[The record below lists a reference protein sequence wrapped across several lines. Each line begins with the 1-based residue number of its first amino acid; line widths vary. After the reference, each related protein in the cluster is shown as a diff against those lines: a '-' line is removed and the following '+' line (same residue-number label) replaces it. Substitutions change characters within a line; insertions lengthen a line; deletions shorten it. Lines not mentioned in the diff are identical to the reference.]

1 MNKEPQITQILTDK
15 EIHTDNL
22 FCDNHSFC
30 VNLCNLWLKITL
42 QTMIITMRRTLT
54 SLISLLTLIALPAS
68 AQTKSTEVLFETT
81 AGNIRIALYDET
93 PQTRDNFLKITK
105 MGVYDS
111 LLIHRVIKDFM
122 IQSGDT
128 NSKHAKPGQL
138 LGTGDFDYTTE
149 AEFRLP
155 QIFHRRGVVAMARES
170 DKVNPERRSS
180 ACQFY
185 IVWGKILKDQQIAK
199 IQEKLDSATQ
209 GTVKLTPEMI
219 EVYKTVGGTPHL
231 DGQYTVFG
239 EVVEGMDVVDKI
251 QQVQT
256 DKNDRPLEDIRILKA
271 VVTKDLP
278 QAEPQKKVPAKKAVN
293 RKKLPRIGE

>member
-1 MNKEPQITQILTDK
+1 MQKTIWDKKLT
-15 EIHTDNL
+15 EL
-22 FCDNHSFC
+22 
-30 VNLCNLWLKITL
+30 V
-42 QTMIITMRRTLT
+42 
-54 SLISLLTLIALPAS
+54 SLLFLFLLPLPVS
-68 AQTKSTEVLFETT
+68 AQTKSTEVLLETT

-105 MGVYDS
+105 MGIYDS

-185 IVWGKILKDQQIAK
+185 IVWGKVYDDARLAK
-199 IQEKLDSATQ
+199 VQERLDSATQ
-209 GTVKLTPEMI
+209 GSVKLTPEMA

-239 EVVEGMDVVDKI
+239 EVVEGMDIIEKI
-251 QQVQT
+251 QQVKT

-271 VVTKDLP
+271 IVTKDLP
-278 QAEPQKKVPAKKAVN
+278 QPEPQKKATAKKVVKRPA
-293 RKKLPRIGE
+293 RRR

>member
-1 MNKEPQITQILTDK
+1 
-15 EIHTDNL
+15 
-22 FCDNHSFC
+22 
-30 VNLCNLWLKITL
+30 
-42 QTMIITMRRTLT
+42 MRRILFLLFT
-54 SLISLLTLIALPAS
+54 IHCSLLNS
-68 AQTKSTEVLFETT
+68 WSQTTNTEVLFETT
-81 AGNIRIALYDET
+81 AGRIRIGLYEET
-93 PQTRDNFLKITK
+93 PKTRDNFLKITK

-128 NSKHAKPGQL
+128 NSKHAKPGQV

-149 AEFRLP
+149 AEIRLP
-155 QIFHRRGVVAMARES
+155 QIFHRRGCVAMARES

-185 IVWGKILKDQQIAK
+185 IVWGKVYTDDRVIAK
-199 IQEKLDSATQ
+199 VQERLDSVTQ

-239 EVVEGMDVVDKI
+239 EVVEGLDIVEKI
-251 QQVQT
+251 SQVQT

-271 VVTKDLP
+271 IVTKDLP
-278 QAEPQKKVPAKKAVN
+278 QAPSTAKKKTSS
-293 RKKLPRIGE
+293 RKRPATRRK